1 MIPYP
6 IHSTLDAHTYDS
18 FIRYRPR
25 QRRMYKG
32 KVVQLG
38 INRQK
43 ALRALRNSVKY
54 PYGRPI
60 AGRKAT
66 PKRNVNQRNIAV
78 QQGQKKPAVYRPIP
92 FGNPIHRDLEGYGG
106 ISKIGR
112 YNRKYKGIPILPG
125 DPGHRHK
132 VQQPKSRPVKKG
144 SKDIVLPYKRKYG
157 SGKSK
162 PLEKSIQKKNIPSKE
177 TIPQQQTTVAP
188 QTSEITT
195 MNQSAEEKPTKDK
208 QKRAIRNIIGIAALS
223 LITVG
228 VVIYALKTKAAANGR
243 TR

>member
-6 IHSTLDAHTYDS
+6 IHSALDAHTYDS
-18 FIRYRPR
+18 FIRYRP
-25 QRRMYKG
+25 QKRRIYKG

-43 ALRALRNSVKY
+43 AMRALRNSVKH
-54 PYGRPI
+54 PYRRPK

-66 PKRNVNQRNIAV
+66 PKGNVNQRNIAV
-78 QQGQKKPAVYRPIP
+78 QGGKKKPSTYYPVP
-92 FGNPIHRDLEGYGG
+92 FGNPIHRDVEGYGG

-112 YNRKYKGIPILPG
+112 YNRKYKGVPILPG
-125 DPGHRHK
+125 DPSQRRNI
-132 VQQPKSRPVKKG
+132 QQTKSRPVKKG
-144 SKDIVLPYKRKYG
+144 SKDIVLPYKGKDG
-157 SGKSK
+157 TGKSK
-162 PLEKSIQKKNIPSKE
+162 PLEKPIPRKNIPSKE

-208 QKRAIRNIIGIAALS
+208 QKRAMRNIIGIAALS

-228 VVIYALKTKAAANGR
+228 VVMYALKTKAAAHGR